1 MGVGRMT
8 AFELLRRCKAAGLT
22 LTPTSLGIHVAGP
35 LSAMEK
41 FDAHLEARHEDL
53 RSILM
58 EHGEAEP
65 VLAAERLITK
75 RR

>member
-1 MGVGRMT
+1 
-8 AFELLRRCKAAGLT
+8 
-22 LTPTSLGIHVAGP
+22 
-35 LSAMEK
+35 MEK

-53 RSILM
+53 RAILM